1 MRKYIAIRDGRS
13 IKKYNLSKVIAPMTT
28 IGGHLYRLDAV
39 TFHMDKG
46 SGDAIQFTD
55 LESTQFYGDGNIYID
70 PNDTMAM
77 LDTVPNGTKKVYRWN
92 KLTAGNGMVYV
103 YMAIAVIMVL
113 SFIGK
118 ELGA

>member
-1 MRKYIAIRDGRS
+1 MKKYIAIKDGRS

-28 IGGHLYRLDAV
+28 IGGHLYRLDSV
-39 TFHMDKG
+39 MFHTDKG

-55 LESTQFYGDGNIYID
+55 LESTQFYGDGNVYID

-103 YMAIAVIMVL
+103 YMAVAVIMVL